1 MTVKTSVGATV
12 GFGDEPTGPGAVSRA
27 ARNMTLWRIASVALF
42 CGMWELAG
50 QLQFNY
56 AFPTF
61 SATFLAF
68 FEMVADGSMGP
79 AYLRTLEPLTIG
91 VVLSLT
97 IGIGTGVAM
106 GLRRDVEWFSL
117 PVFIVMQ
124 AAPMAALIPLLT
136 FVYGIGLTSKVLA
149 VMFLALPVIAMN
161 SYKAVRNVNP
171 SLVAMC
177 RSFLGTRSQQIT
189 KIILARGQSDDLR
202 RRQARR
208 GGGLFG
214 HRAGGASDHAHRHR
228 RPHHLSSLGGEL
240 RPHVRRHRLDRGLRG
255 GHRDPAPVPRDGA
268 VPARQAEV
276 LSDHGSNVRS
286 DRRGARRA
294 SGPAAAS
301 SRCAA
306 WARPMTATWWRW
318 RASTSRSPR
327 AS

>member
-1 MTVKTSVGATV
+1 MTVDIAADRAKV

-27 ARNMTLWRIASVALF
+27 ARNMTMWRIASVALF
-42 CGMWELAG
+42 CGVWELAG
-50 QLQFNY
+50 RLQFNF

-61 SATFLAF
+61 SATLAAF

-79 AYLRTLEPLTIG
+79 AYMRTLEPLTIG

-189 KIILARGQSDDLR
+189 KIILPEASPMIFAGVRLGVAEGFSGVVLAELLITPTGIGDLITFHRSVANYAHMYAVIASIVVFAVVTVTLLQYVEMALFRPDKR
-202 RRQARR
+202 R
-208 GGGLFG
+208 
-214 HRAGGASDHAHRHR
+214 S
-228 RPHHLSSLGGEL
+228 
-240 RPHVRRHRLDRGLRG
+240 
-255 GHRDPAPVPRDGA
+255 
-268 VPARQAEV
+268 
-276 LSDHGSNVRS
+276 
-286 DRRGARRA
+286 
-294 SGPAAAS
+294 
-301 SRCAA
+301 
-306 WARPMTATWWRW
+306 
-318 RASTSRSPR
+318 
-327 AS
+327 

>member
-1 MTVKTSVGATV
+1 MTDRTSAGVTV

-42 CGMWELAG
+42 CGVWELAG

-61 SATFLAF
+61 SATVAAF

-91 VVLSLT
+91 VVLSLA

-189 KIILARGQSDDLR
+189 KIILPEASPMIFAGVRLGVAEGFSGVVLAELLITPTGIGDLITFHRSVANYAHMYAVIASIVVFAVVTVTLLQVLEMALFRPDKR
-202 RRQARR
+202 R
-208 GGGLFG
+208 
-214 HRAGGASDHAHRHR
+214 S
-228 RPHHLSSLGGEL
+228 
-240 RPHVRRHRLDRGLRG
+240 
-255 GHRDPAPVPRDGA
+255 
-268 VPARQAEV
+268 
-276 LSDHGSNVRS
+276 
-286 DRRGARRA
+286 
-294 SGPAAAS
+294 
-301 SRCAA
+301 
-306 WARPMTATWWRW
+306 
-318 RASTSRSPR
+318 
-327 AS
+327 

>member
-1 MTVKTSVGATV
+1 
-12 GFGDEPTGPGAVSRA
+12 
-27 ARNMTLWRIASVALF
+27 MTLWRIASVALF
-42 CGMWELAG
+42 CGVWELAG

-61 SATFLAF
+61 SATLAAF

-189 KIILARGQSDDLR
+189 KIILPEASPMI
-202 RRQARR
+202 
-208 GGGLFG
+208 F
-214 HRAGGASDHAHRHR
+214 AGVRLGVAEGFSGVVLAELADHAHRHR

-240 RPHVRRHRLDRGLRG
+240 RPHVCRHRLDRGLRG

-276 LSDHGSNVRS
+276 LKRM
-286 DRRGARRA
+286 AA
-294 SGPAAAS
+294 CQKLPPAWKPGPAAAS

-306 WARPMTATWWRW
+306 WARPTTATWWRW
-318 RASTSRSPR
+318 RASTSLSPR